1 MKTEQI
7 TNTLKELNK
16 YGFHI
21 EQIDID
27 KFMCYDTGLF
37 GFRSDEEELF
47 LEYPF
52 IVDGEELLE
61 IYENYIN

>member
-1 MKTEQI
+1 MNAEQI

-21 EQIDID
+21 EQIDTD

-37 GFRSDEEELF
+37 GFCSDED
-47 LEYPF
+47 PF
-52 IVDGEELLE
+52 IVDVEELLE

>member
-37 GFRSDEEELF
+37 GFRSDEE
-47 LEYPF
+47 PF
-52 IVDGEELLE
+52 IVDEEEVLE